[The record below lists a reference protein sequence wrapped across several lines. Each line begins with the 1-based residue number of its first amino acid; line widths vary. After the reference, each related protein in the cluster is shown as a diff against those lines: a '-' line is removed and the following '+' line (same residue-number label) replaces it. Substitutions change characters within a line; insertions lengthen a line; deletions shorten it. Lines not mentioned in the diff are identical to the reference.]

1 MCQTGLT
8 LNELQSRI
16 KQPLGELAIQR
27 FDPFEL
33 RLGLLPYF
41 VQPVKYT
48 QPMNIDDTRRQ

>member
-41 VQPVKYT
+41 VQPVK
-48 QPMNIDDTRRQ
+48 